1 MNESPTKPDEKQLGA
16 TSDVITPAE
25 CQVGNELNSSVV
37 SAIMADVA
45 TTSTVVGSGG
55 SGGTSSQIEKERD
68 SNEHCSG
75 LVSQEENGNEKPRSS
90 ADFDG
95 KAPRPGGGGRKRKRR
110 EMERGKNKWVS
121 RREAEPK
128 RKKVM
133 Y

>member
-25 CQVGNELNSSVV
+25 CQLGNELNSSIV

-45 TTSTVVGSGG
+45 TTSTVVASGG
-55 SGGTSSQIEKERD
+55 GGTSSQIEKERD

-75 LVSQEENGNEKPRSS
+75 LVSRENGNEKPRSS

-110 EMERGKNKWVS
+110 EMEGGKNKWVS

-133 Y
+133 